1 MEHLFSP
8 STRYRD
14 LLESQGRRLE
24 EFNGPH
30 PELLRELNLDV
41 TTEELLSVE
50 RAFAYA
56 DMYAMLEN
64 EDTVAWLTPHASVVC
79 ANGRGLLWSSFL
91 DDDYTFRVNVDG
103 KCIRALAHSSEAH
116 PEIFDVFRRLLLA
129 DVSEIYELEFKN
141 EFQSGEVVFFNA
153 PSFADLV
160 EQCQSLKALIL
171 EQISL
176 TEDLLR
182 VLGDLSRPGLEIKLK
197 HCRIAD
203 ATGAELAQIL
213 GRNRGP
219 TKIDLCEIDNFVLA
233 NGLRGNSRL
242 KSLNPRISSSPEDG
256 NREVLAIADALRENK
271 GLVDLDLKHQSG
283 MSYETWDAVCDSL
296 KTHPTLK
303 VLNLWSM
310 EPFGGAPSDP
320 AVLKSRIQALANML
334 KVNMSLHTIRLPSG
348 YSEHELFRGS
358 VIPYLETNRVR
369 AIQKAHPIAYR
380 TKVLG
385 RALLASRT
393 DANSFW
399 MLLSGNAEVAFPP
412 TTATT
417 TLATNLTT
425 PATAAA
431 TSNAAAITATAVVS
445 VTTTRDPSATGA
457 SAAANVDT
465 PTAGQ
470 K

>member
-1 MEHLFSP
+1 
-8 STRYRD
+8 
-14 LLESQGRRLE
+14 
-24 EFNGPH
+24 
-30 PELLRELNLDV
+30 
-41 TTEELLSVE
+41 
-50 RAFAYA
+50 
-56 DMYAMLEN
+56 
-64 EDTVAWLTPHASVVC
+64 
-79 ANGRGLLWSSFL
+79 
-91 DDDYTFRVNVDG
+91 
-103 KCIRALAHSSEAH
+103 
-116 PEIFDVFRRLLLA
+116 
-129 DVSEIYELEFKN
+129 
-141 EFQSGEVVFFNA
+141 
-153 PSFADLV
+153 V

-369 AIQKAHPIAYR
+369 AIQKHTRLR
-380 TKVLG
+380 TVP
-385 RALLASRT
+385 RCWDERFLLVVPMQTAFGCFYQGMPKLPSHRRLRLPRWLRT
-393 DANSFW
+393 SLRLLLLPLLQ
-399 MLLSGNAEVAFPP
+399 MLLLLPLLLSLVLPP
-412 TTATT
+412 LGILLQLVPLLLLMSILLLLVRSKCRAR
-417 TLATNLTT
+417 
-425 PATAAA
+425 P
-431 TSNAAAITATAVVS
+431 
-445 VTTTRDPSATGA
+445 
-457 SAAANVDT
+457 
-465 PTAGQ
+465 
-470 K
+470 